1 VVEVVAVM
9 AEYDHLEVEMVDPL
23 HRFLQMNPLVVVNLV
38 IVVVEIKVAV
48 EVVKALI
55 LPFHLREV
63 AVEYF
68 GFDIQQN
75 TLLFQTP
82 QGYPNTQIM
91 EHTKYINGT
100 VQEVG
105 HGIHQV
111 LIQHHKTT
119 KRK

>member
-1 VVEVVAVM
+1 MVVIKKVEVVVAQV
-9 AEYDHLEVEMVDPL
+9 
-23 HRFLQMNPLVVVNLV
+23 QILVVR
-38 IVVVEIKVAV
+38 VEVAV
-48 EVVKALI
+48 
-55 LPFHLREV
+55 
-63 AVEYF
+63 VEYF

-82 QGYPNTQIM
+82 QVYPNTQTM